1 MTEELLLHRFEER
14 PMKRL
19 SDQLAPFFASAFF
32 HGWWIEL
39 GVQGAPGS
47 RAFVSEMFLSRGVR
61 GPDPVLGP

>member
-1 MTEELLLHRFEER
+1 MTEELLLRRFEER

-19 SDQLAPFFASAFF
+19 SDQLAPFFAFAFF

-39 GVQGAPGS
+39 VPDS
-47 RAFVSEMFLSRGVR
+47 HAFVSEMFLSRGVR